1 MNCKDGTKAIITQIL
16 NLLEQLDNATLLKPL
31 EIFGGSTLGQH
42 FRHIFDFYQCLL
54 QGTLDGEID
63 YASRERNPFIE
74 ADVAFAA
81 EAFEA
86 LLPAI
91 ARFEDD
97 LELMIRGDFSIDH
110 ASLRPQLQSSFG
122 RELMYAYDHAVHH
135 LAMIK
140 IGLKTGFPQVVIDQN
155 VGVAPSTIKFQ
166 SGH

>member
-1 MNCKDGTKAIITQIL
+1 MITQIL
-16 NLLEQLDNATLLKPL
+16 QLLGQLDNATLLKPL

-54 QGTLDGEID
+54 KGTVEGEID
-63 YASRERNPFIE
+63 YTSRERNPSIE
-74 ADVAFAA
+74 SDVVSAS
-81 EAFEA
+81 EAFVA

-91 ARFEDD
+91 ASFEDD
-97 LELMIRGDFSIDH
+97 LQLIIWGDFSSDP
-110 ASLRPQLQSSFG
+110 ASVRPQLTSTFG

-140 IGLKTGFPQVVIDQN
+140 VGLQTGFPQIEIN
-155 VGVAPSTIKFQ
+155 RNIGVAPSTIKFQ